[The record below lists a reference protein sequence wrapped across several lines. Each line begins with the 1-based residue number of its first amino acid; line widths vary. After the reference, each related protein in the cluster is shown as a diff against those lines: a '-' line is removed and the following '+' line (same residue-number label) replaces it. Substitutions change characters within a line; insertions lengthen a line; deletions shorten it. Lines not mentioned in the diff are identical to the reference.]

1 VLLVLIALSTYGV
14 LLLLALSTGF
24 CVFASF
30 LLHAQRKAH
39 TCKPTA
45 TEANTLLRLMPEGYV
60 GMDEQAKIVEVNDA
74 YLQMTGYTRKQLVGR
89 QFKEIVVLAEGEDFD
104 QRLQQIAYEKA
115 EIFETTHRTHEGNLL
130 SLEVSIIAVHA
141 HPLAYI
147 CFYRDISKRR
157 KAESAL
163 RHSTDLLRYVIEHTR
178 SAIAIHDK
186 NLRYLY
192 VSQKYL
198 DEYHIPDGKAIIG
211 KHHYEV
217 IPDLPEKWRE
227 VHQRALAGE
236 VISADDDAYEKAEG
250 KTEYTRWE
258 CRPWYEESGEV
269 GGIIIYT
276 ELITKQKEFEVELR
290 KAHDYL
296 AALISHANAP
306 ILVWDRSY
314 SITESNKAF
323 ADLLQ
328 LPLEE
333 VVGKQ
338 LEAIFSFVPE
348 EDIKEIFLQLEV
360 NKELANKEMEIP
372 NAQGPSRTVLWNAA
386 AVSGSE
392 DSSWFA
398 IIAQGQDISE
408 RKKIERDNRQQLEE
422 LKRWFALMTQ
432 REDRILELKRE
443 VNLLLDELERPQKY
457 ESVQELEL

>member
-1 VLLVLIALSTYGV
+1 MLLVLIALPTYGV
-14 LLLLALSTGF
+14 LLLLALSTGL

-30 LLHAQRKAH
+30 LLRALHKAN
-39 TCKPTA
+39 TCKPTT

-104 QRLQQIAYEKA
+104 QHLQQIAYEKA

-186 NLRYLY
+186 DLRYLY

-198 DEYHIPDGKAIIG
+198 DEYGISDGKSIIG

-217 IPDLPEKWRE
+217 IPDLPEKWRA
-227 VHQRALAGE
+227 VHRRALAGE
-236 VISADDDAYEKAEG
+236 VLSAEDDAYEKADG
-250 KTEYTRWE
+250 KIEYTRWE
-258 CRPWYEESGEV
+258 CRPWYEESGEI
-269 GGIIIYT
+269 GGILIYT
-276 ELITKQKEFEVELR
+276 EMITKQKEFEVELR

-296 AALISHANAP
+296 AALITHANAP
-306 ILVWDRSY
+306 ILVWDASY
-314 SITESNKAF
+314 AITHANKAF
-323 ADLLQ
+323 SDLLQ
-328 LPLEE
+328 LPLDQ

-338 LEAIFSFVPE
+338 LGAIFSFVPE
-348 EDIKEIFLQLEV
+348 EEIKEIFLHLEV
-360 NKELANKEMEIP
+360 YKELANKEMEIP
-372 NAQGPSRTVLWNAA
+372 SALGPSRTVLWNAA
-386 AVSGSE
+386 TVSGSD

-398 IIAQGQDISE
+398 IIAQGQDITE
-408 RKKIERDNRQQLEE
+408 RKKIERDNRQQLDE

-443 VNLLLDELERPQKY
+443 VNLLLGELERPQKY

>member
-1 VLLVLIALSTYGV
+1 MLVALPTYGV
-14 LLLLALSTGF
+14 LLLLVLSTGL
-24 CVFASF
+24 CVLASY
-30 LLHAQRKAH
+30 LLHAQRKANPS
-39 TCKPTA
+39 PTFQPA
-45 TEANTLLRLMPEGYV
+45 TTEVNTLLRLMPEGYV
-60 GMDEQAKIVEVNDA
+60 GMDEQARIVEVNDA
-74 YLQMTGYTRKQLVGR
+74 YLQMSGYTRKQLVGR
-89 QFKEIVVLAEGEDFD
+89 LFKEIVVMGEGEDFD
-104 QRLQQIAYEKA
+104 EHLQKIAYEKA
-115 EIFETTHRTHEGNLL
+115 EIFETTHRTHDGKLL
-130 SLEVSIIAVHA
+130 SLEVSINAVHA

-147 CFYRDISKRR
+147 CFYRDISKRH

-186 NLRYLY
+186 NMRYLY

-236 VISADDDAYEKAEG
+236 VLSAEDDAYEKADG
-250 KTEYTRWE
+250 KIEYTRWE
-258 CRPWYEESGEV
+258 CRPWYDESGEI

-276 ELITKQKEFEVELR
+276 EMITKQKEIEVELR

-306 ILVWDRSY
+306 ILVWDASY
-314 SITESNKAF
+314 TITHANKAF

-328 LPLEE
+328 LPLDQ

-338 LEAIFSFVPE
+338 LDAIFSFVPE

-360 NKELANKEMEIP
+360 TKELSNKEMEIP
-372 NAQGPSRTVLWNAA
+372 NAHGPSRTVLWNAA
-386 AVSGSE
+386 AVSSS
-392 DSSWFA
+392 DSTSWFA
-398 IIAQGQDISE
+398 IIAQGQDITQ
-408 RKKIERDNRQQLEE
+408 RKKIERDNRQQLDE

-443 VNLLLDELERPQKY
+443 VNSLLEELQKPMKY
-457 ESVQELEL
+457 ESVQEQEL